1 MRSNHEYCEY
11 WLRLVRAVR
20 DCEFNCRL
28 EGPELVVTDWCCV
41 AAGRGE
47 ERRGAVQAGADI
59 ATSSFLSSHPAT
71 PQPGHNNTSH
81 FSSVHPLWTSG
92 DFLLHASEPRTTVNW
107 EEGPVCHI
115 SISNTLLTE
124 IWGNNTVWIN
134 CPEWRGSWGVLD
146 TVSSFIKFCQ
156 TDRPTESH
164 SVNRQLS
171 TRLFLSFTNES
182 GAKQS
187 HNECGV
193 PLWRQD
199 CRTTIPPARPSFHS
213 SGRFVFTLFLC
224 FRAVCVSQSSSLS
237 DEGPPVVLSTPARR
251 DGGRVLDPAL
261 LFLCGRTGTS
271 AKVSVSV
278 PPSPLPALSDGW
290 DYHYFQT
297 TSDRQI
303 SDRAAYELQTHGT
316 RGVNRFGVRVSKNIS
331 LSSTTLPHGRNQRC
345 NIWYLMW
352 NVCIQC
358 RVSPLFQ

>member
-1 MRSNHEYCEY
+1 MSIVNIGWDWCEQSEIVN
-11 WLRLVRAVR
+11 LI
-20 DCEFNCRL
+20 
-28 EGPELVVTDWCCV
+28 VVTDWCCV

-71 PQPGHNNTSH
+71 PPPGHNNTSH

-187 HNECGV
+187 HIECGV

-271 AKVSVSV
+271 AKVSVSDPPSL
-278 PPSPLPALSDGW
+278 PPSPSTVWWLRLS
-290 DYHYFQT
+290 
-297 TSDRQI
+297 
-303 SDRAAYELQTHGT
+303 
-316 RGVNRFGVRVSKNIS
+316 
-331 LSSTTLPHGRNQRC
+331 
-345 NIWYLMW
+345 
-352 NVCIQC
+352 
-358 RVSPLFQ
+358 LFPDDLG